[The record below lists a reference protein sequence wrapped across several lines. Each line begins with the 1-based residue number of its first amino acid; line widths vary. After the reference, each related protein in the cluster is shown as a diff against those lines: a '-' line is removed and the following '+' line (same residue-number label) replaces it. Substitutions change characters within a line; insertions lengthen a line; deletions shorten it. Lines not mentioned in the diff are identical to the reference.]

1 MWRHCPGNLNVADLP
16 SRGTTATD
24 FYNLFSEWN
33 NGLTFLRQSIRQ
45 RHGQ

>member
-1 MWRHCPGNLNVADLP
+1 MWRYCPGNLNVTDLP

-33 NGLTFLRQSIRQ
+33 NGLMFLRQSIRQ